1 MGGGR
6 RLDTGVAVA
15 VGGPNDSSERFAKPI
30 PTNRFRQI
38 SRSHCSENE
47 PRHQEAPPPYCTAVS
62 RLDHAAAPVEP
73 RQPTLSNTHP
83 RTRPFDT

>member
-6 RLDTGVAVA
+6 RLETGVAVA
-15 VGGPNDSSERFAKPI
+15 VGGAERLDGK
-30 PTNRFRQI
+30 TYSNKSI
-38 SRSHCSENE
+38 SANLEKSLLGERTAA
-47 PRHQEAPPPYCTAVS
+47 PGLAPPPYCTAVS

>member
-15 VGGPNDSSERFAKPI
+15 VGGPNDSSAVKPI

-38 SRSHCSENE
+38 SRSH
-47 PRHQEAPPPYCTAVS
+47 S
-62 RLDHAAAPVEP
+62 RRTNRGTRFGASSVLHSSQPVGS
-73 RQPTLSNTHP
+73 RRGACGTQTTNTV
-83 RTRPFDT
+83 